1 MTLYILALIGPLLY
15 ATANHIDKIL
25 LTKYFK
31 HSGVGT
37 LMLFSSLLSGAA
49 LPFLYLA
56 DPTVLAVDTYS
67 IILLSIVGL
76 LNIAI
81 LWLYFLAMKDAEAS
95 VVIVFYQLVPV
106 FGYILGYLIL
116 NETLTAEQLFAMF
129 IILFGTTII
138 SLEFNELNQ
147 FSIRYKTAL
156 YMTGASFFWALS
168 SVVFKFIALEENV
181 LRSLFWEHVA
191 LMIFGVI
198 LFTTAKTYRTNF
210 LSALKENSKKII
222 GLNFVNETIYI
233 TGTFVFSFAYLLAP
247 VAIVLLANS
256 FQSFFVLIIG
266 VILTIFFPQIGVER
280 INPKSILQ
288 KTLAITI
295 TGVGTYLLLMS

>member
-31 HSGVGT
+31 YSGVGT

-56 DPTVLAVDTYS
+56 DPTILDVDAYN

-95 VVIVFYQLVPV
+95 VVVVFYQLVPV
-106 FGYILGYLIL
+106 FGYILGYFIL
-116 NETLTAEQLFAMF
+116 GESLTTYQLFAMS
-129 IILFGTTII
+129 IILLGTTII
-138 SLEFNELNQ
+138 SLEFNEHNH

-156 YMTGASFFWALS
+156 YMVGASFFWALS

-191 LMIFGVI
+191 LMIFGII
-198 LFTTAKTYRTNF
+198 LFTVAKTYRINF
-210 LSALKENSKKII
+210 IKALKENSKKII
-222 GLNFVNETIYI
+222 SLNFVNETIYI
-233 TGTFVFSFAYLLAP
+233 TGTFVFSFAYLMAP
-247 VAIVLLANS
+247 VALVLLANS
-256 FQSFFVLIIG
+256 FQSFFVLVIG
-266 VILTIFFPQIGVER
+266 IMLTIFFPQIGVEK
-280 INPKSILQ
+280 INPKTVLQ
-288 KTLAITI
+288 KAVAITI
-295 TGVGTYLLLMS
+295 TGVGTYLLLAS